1 MKDYSDRKSFPHR
14 DRRLFATNSVMAAG
28 RGEFFRSLLEGL
40 ERKPAQPS
48 HGRGTAAGPGRGHS
62 GPGRGHSGPGRG
74 QSGPGRGQSG
84 PGRGQSIP
92 GRGQSGPGRG
102 QSGPGRGQSGPGK
115 RQTGRRQNKKKQPKA
130 SLSSVSG
137 KDGR

>member
-1 MKDYSDRKSFPHR
+1 MKDYYDRKSFPHR

-40 ERKPAQPS
+40 ERKPAQPN
-48 HGRGTAAGPGRGHS
+48 HGRGTAAGPGRG
-62 GPGRGHSGPGRG
+62 
-74 QSGPGRGQSG
+74 
-84 PGRGQSIP
+84 QSI
-92 GRGQSGPGRG
+92 PGRG